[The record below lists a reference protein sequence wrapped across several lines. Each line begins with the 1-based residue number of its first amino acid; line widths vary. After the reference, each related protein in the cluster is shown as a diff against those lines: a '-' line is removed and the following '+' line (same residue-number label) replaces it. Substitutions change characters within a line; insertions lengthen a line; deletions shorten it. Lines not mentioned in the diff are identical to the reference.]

1 MRKGSLFLIIFLL
14 LAKAFFPVP
23 AAGDGGAFLSAVP
36 EERLRVRIL
45 IEVPPVFRSGR
56 IIRRDIAGVKRV
68 VDMDGIENISN
79 EKKLIYRNRLYFN
92 YDYFLQRSTAPGFVM
107 PDPGDFLME
116 PVPAPGLSLHPELL
130 EVMYSEN
137 MRRVFF
143 TAEVSPYFPAKGYQK
158 IPWLRGS
165 PCYYFG
171 NAFWEDLLAL
181 NRLYRDVY
189 GTAAV
194 DFNSQMRRVE
204 KYRSAGEAPFVV
216 VFASLER
223 VGAGSRWVSVW
234 GAGHYYYFVGES
246 FYLP

>member
-1 MRKGSLFLIIFLL
+1 MRKGSLFLTVFLL
-14 LAKAFFPVP
+14 LAEAYFPAP
-23 AAGDGGAFLSAVP
+23 AAGDVGAFLFGAQV
-36 EERLRVRIL
+36 ETLRVRIL
-45 IEVPPVFRSGR
+45 IEVPPVLRSGR
-56 IIRRDIAGVKRV
+56 IARRDIAGVKRV

-79 EKKLIYRNRLYFN
+79 EKKLAHRNRLYFN
-92 YDYFLQRSTAPGFVM
+92 YDYFLQRSAAPGVVM
-107 PDPGDFLME
+107 PAPGDFLME

-143 TAEVSPYFPAKGYQK
+143 TAEIPPYFPVKVYQK

-171 NAFWEDLLAL
+171 NAFWEDLPAL

-223 VGAGSRWVSVW
+223 VGAGSRWMSAW